1 MAESYRGLTIRIG
14 ADTTGLTK
22 ALREINS
29 ATKKAQSQLRDL
41 AKAARIDPGNANV
54 ATQQIGAMARAAMD
68 SAAKLQTLRRYQDEV
83 GNGIPKG
90 GTKSIKELA
99 DETENAALQ
108 AEETRKRYAGLED
121 ELKRIYD
128 GFNKVIESN
137 GLDMSEF
144 RFRDDNMPKVREFLG
159 NTDYYEQVRK
169 NLGLTEEEM
178 AKLADRT
185 ERLKGEFEDTRKQ
198 LLVDKEVARF
208 EDLNVQVAKTEADV
222 RGVNDQLARL
232 KTSDIAQGLN
242 DTVNKFNLLDTASKV
257 AEDRFKKLDEAFKLD
272 PTNVEL
278 AEHRARAL
286 AEAQELA
293 RQKADNLRQQLAAYK
308 SEGIDKLAR
317 GMRDVE
323 KATEKATQQSI
334 EANTA
339 YDLSRQKVK
348 LIEQAMQSLS
358 NKGKENT
365 DEYQELSR
373 KLNEAESEMQQLKR
387 AAEDADKVLTDT
399 KKVSEYNKLQAEL
412 DETAVHAK
420 TMGKNTKDAL
430 DQISAGAAIVSS
442 AVSSK
447 LSQMFSAMKD
457 SSAEVDSAYRDLR
470 KTLEAAEGEY
480 EALRQAAI
488 EFSETHVTSTS
499 TMLEMEALGAQVG
512 IAADELQRFAETASN
527 LDVAT
532 DLEPEEIALQ
542 MGQLVNVMD
551 DLEGDGVDRFAD
563 ALVRLGNNMPA
574 QESSIMNISQR
585 LSSFGDIV
593 GFTTPEVLGWSAAIA
608 STGQKSEAAATAISN
623 TIGKIEQVVAEGGED
638 LEAYAQVAGMS
649 AEEFADAWNTK
660 PSEALRDFIEGLG
673 NLDESGESAIK
684 ILQDLELTGVRR
696 QQALLG
702 LSQTLGNLDD
712 ALLMS
717 QHAWDGISDE
727 WGAAGDAAR
736 EAERKSQGLSGALSI
751 MSNNAQNLG
760 AVMGEGLVPF
770 VQLASG
776 ALAGL
781 TNILKLMPD
790 WLKSVTIAVGG
801 GISILLAAAPAIKS
815 YSDAYGQ
822 LAKGVRQWL
831 IEQSGM
837 NKVQAEFANAE
848 AAATAAAEAQAAA
861 ADQAAAA
868 QGREAAASQAAAE
881 SKAGEVAATE
891 AKVAADG
898 AETAASTANVAA
910 TEAETIASGA
920 NAAAKE
926 GDAVASGLSAA
937 AAGVDAGAQGADA
950 AATGAAATA
959 HTVASGAVAAH
970 AGALAALFGA
980 IAPGLIAVGALT
992 AVVGGLFA
1000 LWNAQKNSIPQEVQD
1015 LSDATDSFRDAAR
1028 DSIAPTSRYV
1038 REVASLGEVTE
1049 AAMAG
1054 TEELAESMQNHADNI
1069 ANLRDGYEETSVNL
1083 DHLAQVTDQYVGAGE
1098 ASTSAM
1104 GELEWAAQQLST
1116 QLGYAVTAED
1126 LLKGTYEDEEGTVHN
1141 LREEIDDLIDARMRE
1156 AQTNAYTG
1164 MYEESVKAKA
1174 EAAEQLAEAQ
1184 DAYNQ
1189 TVEHYTELYAAAND
1203 VSMDEARDWAI
1214 ENADGIE
1221 QLKAAVDEAQEAF
1234 DLAAM
1239 SEENYAYIAGLMAKA
1254 NTENA
1259 EGLDNFMAAN
1269 ENMMAIIDQNG
1280 HSLETFQQQLEEVGL
1295 TSDEMSQYSA
1305 EDIASL
1311 ASAYDGSMES
1321 ITAWIDAYNKQEL
1334 DDKESNVNAKGNVP
1348 SGSAEE
1354 KIRNINDTVSRMA
1367 DRTITVDAN
1376 GNLVDGSALNVVSRL
1391 KTRLD
1396 QLQNGKWSISAS
1408 INLPKRAS
1416 GGIAR
1421 HMAGGIATSAT
1432 LTPHGLVGEAGAEY
1446 YDGDNIVPLT
1456 RTNVERYAS
1465 GFTDVIADKVAA
1477 RVGVGN
1483 VSNIQIGDL
1492 TVNNDEELEAAIRR
1506 VAVLVARRRDM

>member
-83 GNGIPKG
+83 GNRIPDG
-90 GTKSIKELA
+90 STKSIKELA

-121 ELKRIYD
+121 ELKHIYSS
-128 GFNKVIESN
+128 FNEVIASN
-137 GLDMSEF
+137 GLDMPEF
-144 RFRDDNMPKVREFLG
+144 RFRDDNMSKVREFLG
-159 NTDYYEQVRK
+159 NPDYYEQVRK

-178 AKLADRT
+178 AQLADRT
-185 ERLKGEFEDTRKQ
+185 ERLKGEFKDTFEQ
-198 LLVDKEVARF
+198 LKVDKVVARF

-222 RGVNDQLARL
+222 HGVNDQLARL
-232 KTSDIAQGLN
+232 KTSDIAQGLQG
-242 DTVNKFNLLDTASKV
+242 TVNEFNLLDTASKV
-257 AEDRFKKLDEAFKLD
+257 VEDRFKKLDEAFKLD
-272 PTNVEL
+272 PTNVEI
-278 AEHRARAL
+278 AEDRARAL

-293 RQKADNLRQQLAAYK
+293 TKKADNLRQQLAAYK
-308 SEGIDKLAR
+308 SEGIDKLAH

-323 KATEKATQQSI
+323 TATEKATQ
-334 EANTA
+334 EAVKANTA

-358 NKGKENT
+358 NKGKEST
-365 DEYQELSR
+365 DEYRDLSR
-373 KLNEAESEMQQLKR
+373 ELDDAENEMQQLKR

-412 DETAVHAK
+412 DETTVHAQK
-420 TMGKNTKDAL
+420 MGEKTKDAF

-457 SSAEVDSAYRDLR
+457 SAAAVDSAYRDMR
-470 KTLEAAEGEY
+470 KTLNATEDEY

-488 EFSETHVTSTS
+488 EFSGTHVTSAE

-512 IAADELQRFAETASN
+512 IAADELQRFAETAAN
-527 LDVAT
+527 LDIAT
-532 DLEPEEIALQ
+532 DIDAEDIALQ
-542 MGQLVNVMD
+542 LGQLVNVMD

-574 QESSIMNISQR
+574 QESAIMNISQR
-585 LSSFGDIV
+585 LSSFADIV
-593 GFTTPEVLGWSAAIA
+593 GFTTPEVLGWATAIA

-623 TIGKIEQVVAEGGED
+623 TIGEIEQVVAAGGED

-660 PSEALRDFIEGLG
+660 PSEALRTFIGGLAK
-673 NLDESGESAIK
+673 LDTNGESAVAM
-684 ILQDLELTGVRR
+684 LEKLGLTGVRR
-696 QQALLG
+696 EQALLG

-717 QHAWDGISDE
+717 QHAWDGVSDE

-736 EAERKSQGLSGALSI
+736 EAQRKSEGLSGALAI

-781 TNILKLMPD
+781 TSVLKLMPD

-815 YSDAYGQ
+815 YTDAYGKIIEG
-822 LAKGVRQWL
+822 LKRARL
-831 IEQSGM
+831 EQSAM
-837 NKVQAEFANAE
+837 NKVQDAFVNRTSEF
-848 AAATAAAEAQAAA
+848 TAVAEAQAAA
-861 ADQAAAA
+861 SDRAAEA
-868 QGREAAASQAAAE
+868 QGREAIASDAAAE
-881 SKAGEVAATE
+881 AKASEVAATE
-891 AKVAADG
+891 AKTAADS
-898 AETAASTANVAA
+898 ADTAASTANVAA

-920 NAAAKE
+920 NTAAKE

-937 AAGVDAGAQGADA
+937 AAEADAGAQSADA
-950 AATGAAATA
+950 AATGAAAAA
-959 HTVASGAVAAH
+959 HTAASGAVAAH
-970 AGALAALFGA
+970 AGALSALFGA

-1000 LWNAQKNSIPQEVQD
+1000 LWDAQKHSIPQEVQD
-1015 LSDATDSFRDAAR
+1015 LSDATDSFREATEG
-1028 DSIAPTSRYV
+1028 SIGPTSRYV
-1038 REVASLGEVTE
+1038 RGINNLGEATE
-1049 AAMAG
+1049 AAMEG
-1054 TEELAESMQNHADNI
+1054 TAELAESMQAHADNI
-1069 ANLRDGYEETSVNL
+1069 NNLRDGYEETGITL
-1083 DHLAQVTDQYVGAGE
+1083 DHLSKVTSQYVGAGE
-1098 ASTSAM
+1098 ASTEAM

-1116 QLGYAVTAED
+1116 QLGYNVTAED
-1126 LLKGTYEDEEGTVHN
+1126 LLKGTYEDEEGAVHD
-1141 LREEIDDLIDARMRE
+1141 LRDEIDKLIESRQRE
-1156 AQTNAYTG
+1156 AQINAYTG
-1164 MYEESVKAKA
+1164 MYEETVKAKA
-1174 EAAEQLAEAQ
+1174 EAADQLAEAQ
-1184 DAYNQ
+1184 NAYNQ
-1189 TVEHYTELYAAAND
+1189 ELEQSARVYAEAND
-1203 VSMDEARDWAI
+1203 VSMEEARQWAI
-1214 ENADGIE
+1214 ENNANGLH
-1221 QLKAAVDEAQEAF
+1221 QLSAAVDEAQEAF
-1234 DLAAM
+1234 DAAAQ
-1239 SEENYAYIAGLMAKA
+1239 SEENYAYMAGLMSKA

-1259 EGLDNFMAAN
+1259 QGLDNFMASN
-1269 ENMMAIIDQNG
+1269 EAMMAIIDQNG
-1280 HSLETFQQQLEEVGL
+1280 YSLQTFQQQLEEVGI
-1295 TSDEMSQYSA
+1295 TSDEMSQLSS
-1305 EDIASL
+1305 EDISRL
-1311 ASAYDGSMES
+1311 ASAYDGSVES
-1321 ITAWIDAYNKQEL
+1321 ILRWIEDY
-1334 DDKESNVNAKGNVP
+1334 
-1348 SGSAEE
+1348 
-1354 KIRNINDTVSRMA
+1354 NDTVLENKRSEVVA
-1367 DRTITVDAN
+1367 EGNVITAEAQHRIGDFNRVARDMETGKLVRVDAE
-1376 GNLVDGSALNVVSRL
+1376 GNVIDGSAL
-1391 KTRLD
+1391 TQLD
-1396 QLQNGKWSISAS
+1396 RFAMKLRELQNGKFSVTA
-1408 INLPKRAS
+1408 NLPGNYK

-1421 HMAGGIATSAT
+1421 NMAGGIATSTT
-1432 LTPHGLVGEAGAEY
+1432 LTQYGLVGEAGAEY
-1446 YDGDNIVPLT
+1446 YDGQNIVPLT